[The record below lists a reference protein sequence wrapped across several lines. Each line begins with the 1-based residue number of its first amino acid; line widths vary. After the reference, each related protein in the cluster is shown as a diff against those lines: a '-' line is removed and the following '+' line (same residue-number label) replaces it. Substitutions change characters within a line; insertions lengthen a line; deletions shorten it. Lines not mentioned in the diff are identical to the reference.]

1 MLGQG
6 LNLERDLRS
15 LQFLHLLSFN
25 LFLMKKI
32 ISLAFLSFNL
42 LAIAQCNLK
51 LSCGEFAVLF
61 TGYQN
66 KVEVVCPDMKSNS
79 INVSGGTA
87 TKSSWKD
94 KNGID
99 HSGYYVTVDSG
110 VKSVSITLTG
120 KDKNGRSVNCGSYI
134 YNVRPFPLPQ
144 ITNTTISKSRG
155 MTINLSLGEY
165 NPCIGAE
172 ISVSGSGIIINEYE
186 VRNTGNTIDPS
197 VISEIRSGKKVAIE
211 VFYTRDGVQQGP
223 ITAIL
228 TVVE

>member
-1 MLGQG
+1 
-6 LNLERDLRS
+6 
-15 LQFLHLLSFN
+15 
-25 LFLMKKI
+25 MKKLI
-32 ISLAFLSFNL
+32 CLAFLSFNL
-42 LAIAQCNLK
+42 FANAQCNLK

-66 KVEVVCPDMKSNS
+66 KVEVEGCKDMKSTS

-110 VKSVSITLTG
+110 VKSVSITLTA
-120 KDKNGRSVNCGSYI
+120 KDKNGRSVSCGSYI
-134 YNVRPFPLPQ
+134 YKVRPFPMPQ
-144 ITNTTISKSRG
+144 ISNTTISKSRG
-155 MTINLSLGEY
+155 MTINLSLGDY

-172 ISVSGSGIIINEYE
+172 ISVSGSGIFINEYE
-186 VRNTGNTIDPS
+186 ARNTGNTIDPS
-197 VISEIRSGKKVAIE
+197 VISEIRTGKKVGIE
-211 VFYTRDGVQQGP
+211 VFYTRDGVQQSP

>member
-1 MLGQG
+1 
-6 LNLERDLRS
+6 
-15 LQFLHLLSFN
+15 
-25 LFLMKKI
+25 MKKI
-32 ISLAFLSFNL
+32 ICLAFLSFNL
-42 LAIAQCNLK
+42 LAIAQCTLK

-66 KVEVVCPDMKSNS
+66 KVEVQGCKDMKSTS

-110 VKSVSITLTG
+110 VKEVFITLTA
-120 KDKNGRSVNCGSYI
+120 KDKNGRAVSYGSII
-134 YNVRPFPLPQ
+134 YKVRPFPVPQ
-144 ITNTTISKSRG
+144 VTNTTISKSKG
-155 MTINLSLGEY
+155 MTLNLSLGEY
-165 NPCIGAE
+165 NPCVAAE
-172 ISVSGSGIIINEYE
+172 ISVSGSGIMYNEYE

-197 VISEIRSGKKVAIE
+197 IVSEIRTGKKVGIE
-211 VFYTRDGVQQGP
+211 VFYTRDGVQQVP

>member
-1 MLGQG
+1 
-6 LNLERDLRS
+6 
-15 LQFLHLLSFN
+15 
-25 LFLMKKI
+25 MKNI
-32 ISLAFLSFNL
+32 MCAAFLSFNL
-42 LAIAQCNLK
+42 LANAQCNLK

-66 KVEVVCPDMKSNS
+66 KVEVEGCKDMKSTS

-110 VKSVSITLTG
+110 VKSVSIMLTA
-120 KDKNGRSVNCGSYI
+120 KDKNGRSVSYGSQMFK
-134 YNVRPFPLPQ
+134 VKPFLLPK
-144 ITNTTISKSRG
+144 ITNTTISKTKG
-155 MTINLSLGEY
+155 MTIDLSLGEY

-172 ISVSGSGIIINEYE
+172 ISVSGSGITYNEYE

-197 VISEIRSGKKVAIE
+197 VISEIRTGKKVVIE
-211 VFYTRDGVQQGP
+211 VFYTRDGVQQNP

>member
-1 MLGQG
+1 
-6 LNLERDLRS
+6 
-15 LQFLHLLSFN
+15 
-25 LFLMKKI
+25 MKKLI
-32 ISLAFLSFNL
+32 CLAFLSFNL
-42 LAIAQCNLK
+42 FANAQCNLK

-66 KVEVVCPDMKSNS
+66 KVEVEGCKDMKSSS

-94 KNGID
+94 KNSID

-110 VKSVSITLTG
+110 VKEVSITLTA
-120 KDKNGRSVNCGSYI
+120 KDKNGRAVSYGSIRYK
-134 YNVRPFPLPQ
+134 VRPFPMPQ
-144 ITNTTISKSRG
+144 VTNTTISKSKG

-165 NPCIGAE
+165 NPCIDAE
-172 ISVSGSGIIINEYE
+172 ISVSGSGIFINEYE
-186 VRNTGNTIDPS
+186 VRNTGNTIEPS
-197 VISEIRSGKKVAIE
+197 VISEIRSGKKVGIE